1 LGERREKLLKVEK
14 EVLRRCQKK
23 RGVTMQEGDF
33 ILGIWNWRTPPEV
46 NAPIL
51 IDGKIR
57 ALRDVSPLIES
68 MEPARYRFGRSKL
81 VIGVSPSLFKDKE
94 LEETIPYAG
103 KYRGERELSLPIVTP
118 RDRDISAP
126 STRTSSLIQWELE
139 NYRRELMEIVDR
151 TLAKRGIGADIT
163 ESDIRMVKIPKK
175 RIDLMEWILGGI
187 GLLFIGW
194 GVSIIVEGKLDY

>member
-1 LGERREKLLKVEK
+1 
-14 EVLRRCQKK
+14 
-23 RGVTMQEGDF
+23 MQEGDF